1 MVSAAQQHV
10 PSECLPEVE
19 GESKEAALPA
29 PRSLSIHQ
37 FYYLFVYISDNQTT
51 LQQAKAR
58 LNKLTQP
65 QRAASASPNGAAST
79 LSSTPTPPPPSAP
92 SSGSTADAED
102 EDDCRTCSIC
112 LSHSVELA
120 LPCLHAFC
128 SACIEDWHR
137 HDRSCPLCRHASNV
151 QGSSD
156 VWVMDSGS
164 EAELREQI
172 QQIARFPH
180 SYILDMPEYS
190 A

>member
-1 MVSAAQQHV
+1 VLSVEQQHV
-10 PSECLPEVE
+10 PSESLPEVD
-19 GESKEAALPA
+19 GEAKEAALPG
-29 PRSLSIHQ
+29 PRSLTIHQ
-37 FYYLFVYISDNQTT
+37 FYYLFVYITDNQTT

-58 LNKLTQP
+58 LNKLTHP
-65 QRAASASPNGAAST
+65 QQAAPASPQAAAST
-79 LSSTPTPPPPSAP
+79 LSSTSSSPPTSA
-92 SSGSTADAED
+92 SSTGSTADAED

-151 QGSSD
+151 QGNSD